1 MAKQFPALDDRLS
14 AFIKAQQLFFVGTA
28 AAEGRVNIAPKGM
41 DSLRILNPNRVA
53 WLSVTGSGNESAGH
67 LLDSDRMTL
76 MFCSFERQPMI
87 LRLYGRAR
95 ALHPR
100 DAEWDEYFA
109 LFPPLPG
116 ARQIFLM
123 ELDLVQTSCGFA
135 VPFFSF
141 EGERDTLRR
150 WAEERG
156 EEGLQTYWAEKNQY
170 TIDGKKTNILP

>member
-14 AFIKAQQLFFVGTA
+14 AFIKAQHLFFVGTA

-76 MFCSFERQPMI
+76 MFCSFEQQPMI
-87 LRLYGRAR
+87 LRLYGSAR
-95 ALHPR
+95 ALYPR
-100 DAEWDEYFA
+100 DAEWDEYYA

-116 ARQIFLM
+116 ARQIFLV

-150 WAEERG
+150 WAEQHG